1 MTIFRTWRGNDFT
14 TRSNPS
20 QTAKFKVTL
29 SRGNGQ
35 GSVAGQGTSPN
46 GSFQVINGT
55 YSSMGGE
62 TMIEFEMYY
71 GGDPPTEHFNGSMDG
86 SGSIDVTITVADPD
100 PVDMDDSSTYESYE
114 ATVTLN

>member
-1 MTIFRTWRGNDFT
+1 MSIFRTWRGNDFV
-14 TRSNPS
+14 TRSNPA

-29 SRGNGQ
+29 IPGNSQ
-35 GSVAGQGTSPN
+35 GSVAGNGKSPS

-62 TMIEFEMYY
+62 TEIGFDMDYS
-71 GGDPPTEHFNGSMDG
+71 GNSPTEHFSGVMDG
-86 SGSIDVTITVADPD
+86 SGPIDVTITVADPD
-100 PVDMDDSSTYESYE
+100 PVDINDSSTYESYE